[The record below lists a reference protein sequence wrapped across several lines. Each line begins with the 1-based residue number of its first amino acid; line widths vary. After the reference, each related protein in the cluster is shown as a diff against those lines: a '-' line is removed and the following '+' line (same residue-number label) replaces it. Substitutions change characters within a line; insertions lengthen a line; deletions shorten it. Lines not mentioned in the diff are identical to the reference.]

1 MSSITVTVP
10 ATTANLGP
18 GFDCLGLALN
28 LYNDVTFTPAASG
41 LEITIAGEGAAAISS
56 GADNLVIRAA
66 GQVFAQVG
74 RRPPGLRV
82 HQQNNIPVGSGLG
95 SSAAATLAGIL
106 GANALV
112 DGRLSQ
118 DDVLRLATE
127 MEGGHPDNVAPALVG
142 GLVLINQEKGD
153 YLLEPIAVPELR
165 LVIVLPA
172 FDLATAVA
180 RAALPERVPLADAIF
195 NAGRTGLLVRALMLG
210 DYAKM
215 AVAMQDRLHQPYRLP
230 LIPGMAAAFAAAQ
243 EAGAAGV
250 ALSCAGPSLVA
261 LAAARHEHIAAAAV
275 AAFHQAGL
283 AARSWILSPDRQGSL
298 VRQPGSSLIN

>member
-28 LYNDVTFTPAASG
+28 LYNEVTFISTASG
-41 LEITIAGEGAAAISS
+41 LEITITGEGAGKISS
-56 GADNLVIRAA
+56 DADNLVVRAA
-66 GQVFAQVG
+66 ARVFARVG
-74 RRPPGLRV
+74 RRPPGLRI

-118 DDVLRLATE
+118 SDVLNLATE
-127 MEGGHPDNVAPALVG
+127 IEGGHPDNVAPALVG
-142 GLVLINQEKGD
+142 GLVLIIQEKGN
-153 YLLEPIAVPELR
+153 YLLEHVEVPDLR
-165 LVIVLPA
+165 LVIVLPEL
-172 FDLATAVA
+172 DLPTAVA

-195 NAGRTGLLVRALMLG
+195 NAARTGLLVRAFAQG

-215 AVAMQDRLHQPYRLP
+215 ALAMQDRLHQPYRLP
-230 LIPGMAAAFAAAQ
+230 LIPGLASAFAAAQ
-243 EAGAAGV
+243 DAGAAGV
-250 ALSCAGPSLVA
+250 ALSGAGPSLVA
-261 LAAARHEHIAAAAV
+261 FAAAGHEQIAAAAV
-275 AAFHQAGL
+275 AAFRQAGL
-283 AARSWILSPDRQGSL
+283 PARSWLLAPNHYGAL
-298 VRQPGSSLIN
+298 VRQSGLSLIN